1 MKFAKNSISYS
12 LIFVLLIFAVFSY
25 FFAIGQM
32 NADLYYSFL
41 FAVLITTFNFVLGV
55 LSIKLSYKKSTK
67 KFLIIFL
74 GGMVFRLLVMLI
86 AVFICLK
93 FLDLRG
99 NSFIFSVFFLYIF
112 YQIIEI
118 LYVIY
123 QNK

>member
-12 LIFVLLIFAVFSY
+12 LIFVLLIFVVFSY
-25 FFAIGQM
+25 LRVIGQM
-32 NADLYYSFL
+32 SLDLYFSFL
-41 FAVLITTFNFVLGV
+41 FAVAITTFNFILGV

-67 KFLIIFL
+67 KFLILFL
-74 GGMVFRLLVMLI
+74 GGMAFRLLVMLI

-93 FLDLRG
+93 FLELRG

-118 LYVIY
+118 FYVIY